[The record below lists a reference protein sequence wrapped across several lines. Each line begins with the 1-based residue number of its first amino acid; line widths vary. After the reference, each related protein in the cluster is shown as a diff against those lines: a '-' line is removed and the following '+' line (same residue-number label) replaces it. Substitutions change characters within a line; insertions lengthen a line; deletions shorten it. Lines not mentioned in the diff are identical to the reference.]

1 MDDLMPQFVVR
12 LPGVTVEREL
22 QRREKARIAVTDY
35 NRTRPSCEATTRAG
49 APCRQP
55 VRRGQTHC
63 RLHGDRRSRPL
74 PDIELSPD
82 QLARRQR
89 GRLNTKWLKNPW
101 LEGATIALSPDH
113 DARIEAEAGVNLD
126 DLAPALRDWVR
137 WRFATRVLR
146 WKDFQSWQE
155 AIVELRAKIIWS
167 LEVRRQLDAAARDAG
182 AGS

>member
-1 MDDLMPQFVVR
+1 MSQFVIR
-12 LPGVTVEREL
+12 LPGVSVEREL
-22 QRREKARIAVTDY
+22 QRREKARIAAIEY

-49 APCRQP
+49 SPCRQP
-55 VRRGQTHC
+55 VRRGQAHC

-101 LEGATIALSPDH
+101 LEGATIALSSDH
-113 DARIEAEAGVNLD
+113 DARIEAEAGVSLD
-126 DLAPALRDWVR
+126 ELAPGVRDWLR
-137 WRFATRVLR
+137 WRFATRLLR
-146 WKDFQSWQE
+146 WKDLPRWQE
-155 AIVELRAKIIWS
+155 ALVELRAKIQWS
-167 LEVRRQLDAAARDAG
+167 IEVRRLLDAAAHDAG